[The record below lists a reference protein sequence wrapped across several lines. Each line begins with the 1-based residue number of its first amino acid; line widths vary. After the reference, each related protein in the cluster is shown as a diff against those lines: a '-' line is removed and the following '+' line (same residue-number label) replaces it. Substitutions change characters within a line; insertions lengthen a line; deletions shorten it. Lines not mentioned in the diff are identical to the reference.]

1 VQFTGPLPYD
11 AIATHA
17 ESASFYLQASLTE
30 GMALSVVEAMQM
42 GLIPAVRPAG
52 EIARYARDGQSAVFL
67 SGDARADAARIM
79 ALIDAP
85 DDAAAMARAARAEW
99 AEAPLYRDAVLAACA
114 ALDAA

>member
-1 VQFTGPLPYD
+1 
-11 AIATHA
+11 
-17 ESASFYLQASLTE
+17 
-30 GMALSVVEAMQM
+30 MQM

-67 SGDARADAARIM
+67 SGDARADADRIT

-85 DDAAAMARAARAEW
+85 AEAAAMARAARAEW
-99 AEAPLYRDAVLAACA
+99 AGAPLYRDAVLAACA